1 MTLIR
6 TSPPPSE
13 WGVVIDRTASGGL
26 AERWRERDFPPPA
39 FDYPGLPSWKDED
52 WFDFCVL
59 GCSVVACLWP
69 PTGEPVWATEF
80 EGVWLDD
87 APGLFACFARQ
98 PLQVEDFL
106 DFGPLQAR
114 EFFAGRGSLQMINE
128 RATTMQGV
136 ARALFDRWGG
146 QALKMNERAQ
156 WDGPRLVQLLVE
168 TIPGYRDEAETS
180 LGKLSFN
187 KLAHLCVAM
196 MNSRSSRPIGRLETF
211 PVYPD
216 YMLPKVLRY
225 YGVLR
230 YESELSSTVDGG
242 RLVPA
247 GSDWEVAIRWA
258 TVYAGDQLRADL
270 NRIGNPVSTPALD
283 YALWH
288 DAVLGSEAALMGPHH
303 RTVTMAY

>member
-1 MTLIR
+1 MPRRECKRLSRGLAPSAHFILGLSHNENVTLIR

-106 DFGPLQAR
+106 R
-114 EFFAGRGSLQMINE
+114 
-128 RATTMQGV
+128 
-136 ARALFDRWGG
+136 
-146 QALKMNERAQ
+146 
-156 WDGPRLVQLLVE
+156 
-168 TIPGYRDEAETS
+168 
-180 LGKLSFN
+180 
-187 KLAHLCVAM
+187 
-196 MNSRSSRPIGRLETF
+196 
-211 PVYPD
+211 
-216 YMLPKVLRY
+216 
-225 YGVLR
+225 
-230 YESELSSTVDGG
+230 
-242 RLVPA
+242 
-247 GSDWEVAIRWA
+247 
-258 TVYAGDQLRADL
+258 
-270 NRIGNPVSTPALD
+270 
-283 YALWH
+283 
-288 DAVLGSEAALMGPHH
+288 H
-303 RTVTMAY
+303 RFSNNFR